1 MRISDWSSD
10 VCSSD
15 LEGQRLDEH
24 IHPEIRNFGR
34 LSVIFDAIVVEHLQK
49 FGIAY
54 DVRGEAVAVRQ
65 RAGHLVFGPHD
76 VLDAAFLD
84 LLAEFRIDRKSTRL
98 NSSH

>member
-24 IHPEIRNFGR
+24 IHPEIRNFGS

-49 FGIAY
+49 FGVAY

-65 RAGHLVFGPHD
+65 RARHLVFGQHD

-84 LLAEFRIDRKSTRL
+84 KIGRATIRERVLRYV
-98 NSSH
+98 